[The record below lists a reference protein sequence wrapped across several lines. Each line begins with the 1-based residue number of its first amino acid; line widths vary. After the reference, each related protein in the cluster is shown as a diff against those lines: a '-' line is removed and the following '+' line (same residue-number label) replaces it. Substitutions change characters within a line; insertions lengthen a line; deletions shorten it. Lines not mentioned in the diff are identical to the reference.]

1 MTGARE
7 RQSAMAPAPT
17 YALATALLLFAA
29 CGPSR
34 AHTRPDGA
42 IAAED
47 TDAGAT
53 RTVPRL
59 ARAASDTAP
68 GVVLPYSLDR
78 VLSTF
83 GDCRDGGRRQHRGLD
98 IGGVGDNQGLG
109 TPVRSMVRAR
119 ITMIGTGEQD
129 PDRFGRPDTR
139 SGTTERA
146 RQDLPRSFVVPGYG
160 RVYFFTRDY
169 GSWRSGTIIV
179 TEALEGP
186 MAGYRIRYMHLG
198 GIHPGLQ
205 VGDEVEAGQE
215 LGLMGGTAIQSDSPH
230 VHIDIEDLNAQRVD
244 VAPLLGL
251 PADTR
256 RCTTAR

>member
-1 MTGARE
+1 MSGARD
-7 RQSAMAPAPT
+7 RQPAMAPAMLFV
-17 YALATALLLFAA
+17 LATALILLSA
-29 CGPSR
+29 CGGSR
-34 AHTRPDGA
+34 THARPEGA
-42 IAAED
+42 IAPED
-47 TDAGAT
+47 TNAGAT
-53 RTVPRL
+53 RTVARN
-59 ARAASDTAP
+59 ARAASETAP
-68 GVVLPYSLDR
+68 GVVLPYSLER

-98 IGGVGDNQGLG
+98 IGGVGSDQGLG

-119 ITMIGTGEQD
+119 VTMIGTGEQD

-146 RQDLPRSFVVPGYG
+146 RQDLPRSFNVPGYG

-186 MAGYRIRYMHLG
+186 MTGYRIRYMHLG
-198 GIHPGLQ
+198 AIHPGLQ

-215 LGLMGGTAIQSDSPH
+215 LGLMGGTAIQTDSPH
-230 VHIDIEDLNAQRVD
+230 VHIDIEDLNGERVD